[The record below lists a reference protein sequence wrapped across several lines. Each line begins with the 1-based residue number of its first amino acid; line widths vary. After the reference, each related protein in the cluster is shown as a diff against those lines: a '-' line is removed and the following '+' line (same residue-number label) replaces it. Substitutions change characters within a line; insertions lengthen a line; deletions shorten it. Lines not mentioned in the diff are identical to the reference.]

1 MNLEITTR
9 PQTHDTGH
17 DRLAILRAADR
28 TLIALADGTST
39 GPASRAAAAHTVD
52 ELARC
57 FRSGIFPDN
66 RRDWEMVLEAIDQ
79 VVYRDP
85 IAGETSALVML
96 VHDDA
101 VVGASVGDSLAYIV
115 GPVGEPKPLTV
126 HHPGGPGIG
135 TGMARP
141 VGFGPVVLDGKL
153 ITRRAAR
160 IRSRLPSS
168 PSVPSRACS

>member
-9 PQTHDTGH
+9 PPTHDTGH
-17 DRLAILRAADR
+17 DRLAILRAEDR
-28 TLIALADGTST
+28 TLIALADGKSA
-39 GPASRAAAAHTVD
+39 GPASRTAAAHTVD

-66 RRDWEMVLEAIDQ
+66 SRDWEMVLEAIDQ
-79 VVYRDP
+79 VVFRDP

-96 VHDDA
+96 VHEDA

-115 GPVGEPKPLTV
+115 RPQGEPRLLTV
-126 HHPGGPGIG
+126 HRPSAPGIG
-135 TGMARP
+135 TGLARP
-141 VGFGPVVLDGKL
+141 IGFGPVVLDGKL

-160 IRSRLPSS
+160 IGARSRSS
-168 PSVPSRACS
+168 TIAVA

>member
-1 MNLEITTR
+1 MNLEISAPRPTR
-9 PQTHDTGH
+9 DTGH

-28 TLIALADGTST
+28 TLIALADGKGA
-39 GPASRAAAAHTVD
+39 GPASRTAAAHTVD

-66 RRDWEMVLEAIDQ
+66 SRDWEMVLEAIDQ
-79 VVYRDP
+79 VVFRDP
-85 IAGETSALVML
+85 MAGETSALVML
-96 VHDDA
+96 VHEDA

-115 GPVGEPKPLTV
+115 RPEVKPRLLTV
-126 HHPGGPGIG
+126 HHSSGPAIG
-135 TGMARP
+135 TGRARP

-160 IRSRLPSS
+160 IGLRSSS
-168 PSVPSRACS
+168 STIAVA